1 MNSGGVVPVGELI
14 EGDDHWVLPIADLL
28 VTQLRFDFA
37 VTLIFEEHFHVR
49 MEGVIA
55 LSSDVGSSDSVI
67 EVEGDVDQLVP
78 LLRLKTATVREG
90 LAFKDGRLEL
100 TFTDGSRLVAPAG
113 QAYESWQL
121 AGPHGLLIVSV
132 PDGGLTIW
140 MPKTDEGTE

>member
-1 MNSGGVVPVGELI
+1 MNSGGVIPVGELV
-14 EGDDHWVLPIADLL
+14 EADDHWVVPIADLL

-49 MEGVIA
+49 MEGVIV
-55 LSSDVGSSDSVI
+55 LSPGGSGSVI
-67 EVEGDVDQLVP
+67 EAEGDVDQLVP